1 MTRIRSN
8 AASAL
13 SNPQLQANMSA
24 VVRTALHS
32 RDQAVAAVPNWESL
46 RQYARDV
53 KEHTLARLDFYL
65 EQLEERVVEQGGK
78 VVWVENGEE
87 ALSFI
92 TRLAHEKGMTKVVKS
107 KTMLGEEIHLNK
119 GLEAAHIEP
128 IETDLGEYII
138 QLAGETPF
146 HIIAPALH
154 KSKQEVAD
162 LFTEKVNMPP
172 TDDVQQITA
181 TARRILRTHFLTA
194 RLGITG
200 VNFGVAETGTFVVVE
215 NEGNARL
222 SASVPEVHIAL
233 MGIEKVVPR
242 AADLSVF
249 LKLLCRSA
257 TGQKI
262 TSYVNFINGPRR
274 PDELDGPGE
283 FYLVLIDNG
292 RSKILADTFLRQTLS
307 CIRCGACLNV
317 CPVYQRI
324 GGHAYGSTYPGPIG
338 AILTPQLLSEEE
350 APEHPFASS
359 LCGAC
364 YETCP
369 VKIEI
374 PHILLKLRERVQR
387 KKNEKASHLPLEKW
401 SMQVWAW
408 TMGSSRRFAWLSKLM
423 RAAQGWLLTEK
434 GPRIS
439 LPPLS
444 DWTKHRDLP
453 RLPKKSFRELFEA
466 EEKES

>member
-1 MTRIRSN
+1 MIRIRSG

-13 SNPQLQANMSA
+13 DNPQLQKNMSA
-24 VVRTALHS
+24 VIRTALHS
-32 RDQAVAAVPNWESL
+32 RDNSVAEVANWETL
-46 RQYARDV
+46 RQYAHDV
-53 KEHTLARLDFYL
+53 KEHTLARLDSYL

-92 TRLAHEKGMTKVVKS
+92 TRLAHEKNMTKVVKS

-128 IETDLGEYII
+128 VETDLGEYII
-138 QLAGETPF
+138 QLAKETPF

-154 KSKQEVAD
+154 KSRQEVSD

-181 TARRILRTHFLTA
+181 TARRILRAHFLTA

-200 VNFGVAETGTFVVVE
+200 VNFGVAATGTLVVVE

-233 MGIEKVVPR
+233 MGIEKVIPR

-249 LKLLCRSA
+249 LKLLTRSA

-262 TSYVNFINGPRR
+262 TSYVNFFNGPRR
-274 PDELDGPGE
+274 PEELDGPAE

-292 RSKILADTFLRQTLS
+292 RSKILADSFLRQTLA

-317 CPVYQRI
+317 
-324 GGHAYGSTYPGPIG
+324 
-338 AILTPQLLSEEE
+338 LS
-350 APEHPFASS
+350 
-359 LCGAC
+359 
-364 YETCP
+364 
-369 VKIEI
+369 
-374 PHILLKLRERVQR
+374 
-387 KKNEKASHLPLEKW
+387 
-401 SMQVWAW
+401 
-408 TMGSSRRFAWLSKLM
+408 
-423 RAAQGWLLTEK
+423 
-434 GPRIS
+434 
-439 LPPLS
+439 
-444 DWTKHRDLP
+444 
-453 RLPKKSFRELFEA
+453 RLPENWWARLWFYLSGTDRCNSHASAVVRGGSPRASLRLLA
-466 EEKES
+466 LRGLP